1 MRTRRMI
8 QAITIERE
16 FGCGGS
22 EIAARLA
29 ELLGWKLW
37 DHELTHEI
45 ARLTNS
51 TPQAVEK
58 REWKDDPAVYR
69 VFKSFL
75 RGAYEGGLPPTD
87 RLELLDARRI
97 AIVSEQA
104 VKHALSGG
112 PCVIVGRGSQY
123 FLRDRKDVFRA
134 FLYASR
140 TSKIHRLIT
149 AGTPQG
155 KAITEVDTIDR
166 DRAAFVKRYLKLNW
180 PEYHL
185 YDAMFNTERGDSY
198 VAEMLAHS
206 AQQVAGHEQISMIPN
221 SR

>member
-1 MRTRRMI
+1 MLIR
-8 QAITIERE
+8 AITIERE

-22 EIAARLA
+22 EIAAKLA

-37 DHELTHEI
+37 DHQLTQEL

-51 TPQAVEK
+51 TPQAVEQ
-58 REWKDDPAVYR
+58 REWKNDPAVYR

-75 RGAYEGGLPPTD
+75 RGAFEGALPPTD

-97 AIVSEQA
+97 ATVSESA
-104 VKHALSGG
+104 VNHAISGG

-123 FLRDRKDVFRA
+123 FLRGRKDVFRA

-149 AGTPQG
+149 AGTPQE

-166 DRAAFVKRYLKLNW
+166 DRAAFVKAHLKLNW
-180 PEYHL
+180 PEYPL
-185 YDAMFNTERGDSY
+185 YDAMFNTELGDSD
-198 VAEMLAHS
+198 VAEMLTYCVQHI
-206 AQQVAGHEQISMIPN
+206 AGHEQISMIPI

>member
-1 MRTRRMI
+1 MMI
-8 QAITIERE
+8 QAVSIERE

-22 EIAARLA
+22 EIAAKLA
-29 ELLGWKLW
+29 QLLGWKLW
-37 DHELTHEI
+37 DHELTQEI
-45 ARLTNS
+45 ARLTHS

-58 REWKDDPAVYR
+58 REWRSDPAVYR

-75 RGAYEGGLPPTD
+75 RGAFEGGLPPTD

-104 VKHALSGG
+104 VNHALSGG

-123 FLRDRKDVFRA
+123 FLRNRKDVLRV

-140 TSKIHRLIT
+140 DFKIHRLIT
-149 AGTPQG
+149 TGMPQD
-155 KAITEVDTIDR
+155 KAITDVDTIDN

-180 PEYHL
+180 PEMHMF
-185 YDAMFNTERGDSY
+185 DAMLNTERGDAF
-198 VAEMLAHS
+198 VAETLAHCV
-206 AQQVAGHEQISMIPN
+206 QQVVGYT
-221 SR
+221 

>member
-1 MRTRRMI
+1 MI

-22 EIAARLA
+22 EIAAKLA

-37 DHELTHEI
+37 DHELTEEI

-75 RGAYEGGLPPTD
+75 RGAFEGGLPPTD

-97 AIVSEQA
+97 AIVSEAA

-112 PCVIVGRGSQY
+112 PCVIVGRGSQF
-123 FLRDRKDVFRA
+123 FLQDRKDVFRA
-134 FLYASR
+134 FLFASR
-140 TSKIHRLIT
+140 TFKIHRLIT
-149 AGTPQG
+149 AGTPEE

-166 DRAAFVKRYLKLNW
+166 DRVAFVKSYLKLNW
-180 PEYHL
+180 PEYQL

-198 VAEMLAHS
+198 VAEMLA
-206 AQQVAGHEQISMIPN
+206 QCVQLLAGSVSHRTLPAI
-221 SR
+221 